1 MITVNFYT
9 NINIIK
15 DIYMTIIFLGVTLK
29 KYKEAH

>member
-15 DIYMTIIFLGVTLK
+15 DIYMIIIFLGVTLK